1 MGPET
6 LAQVLCHL
14 PKFEDENLIVGLE
27 TSDDAAVYKIDQN
40 RGIILTLDFFTPVV
54 DDPYMFGQIAAANSL
69 SDVYAMGGKPI
80 TAMNITCFPNCLPL
94 SVLTEILKGGA
105 DKVKEAGAIV
115 VGGHTVE
122 DDEPKFGLSVMGM
135 VDLDKITQNSTA
147 RPGDLLILTK
157 PLGLGIINTAVKADV
172 ASKSAAEKAV
182 LTMAYLNKDA
192 AEAATQV
199 GINACTDITGFG
211 LLGHVYEMAQGSDTT
226 IELYADLLPIIS
238 ESVDLAKMGIIPA
251 GAYNNRKHLDGKIQ
265 FINQVP
271 KHIEDIM
278 FDPQTSGGLL
288 FSVEQ
293 SKAEA
298 LMRLLKHNNKTDC
311 AIVGKVKAKTAYPI
325 EVL

>member
-14 PKFEDENLIVGLE
+14 PKFEDENLIIGLE

-40 RGIILTLDFFTPVV
+40 RGIIQTLDFFTPVV

-94 SVLTEILKGGA
+94 SVLSEMLKGGA

-135 VDLDKITQNSTA
+135 VDLDKVTPNSTSI
-147 RPGDLLILTK
+147 PGDLIILTK
-157 PLGLGIINTAVKADV
+157 PLGLGIINTAVKSDI
-172 ASKSAAEKAV
+172 ASQSAADKAISI
-182 LTMAYLNKDA
+182 MAYLNKDA
-192 AEAATQV
+192 AEAGSKV
-199 GINACTDITGFG
+199 GVNACTDITGFG
-211 LLGHVYEMAQGSDTT
+211 LLGHVYEMAHGSDTT
-226 IELYADLLPIIS
+226 IELWSDLLPIIK
-238 ESVDLAKMGIIPA
+238 ESVELAKMGIIPV
-251 GAYNNRKHLDGKIQ
+251 GAYNNRKHLEGKLL

-271 KHIEDIM
+271 QHIEDIM

-288 FSVEQ
+288 FSVAQ
-293 SKAEA
+293 SKAEE
-298 LMRLLKHNNKTDC
+298 LMRLLKQNNKTEC
-311 AIVGKVKAKTAYPI
+311 AIVGKVKAKTEYPI
-325 EVL
+325 EIL

>member
-14 PKFEDENLIVGLE
+14 PKFEDENLIIGLE

-40 RGIILTLDFFTPVV
+40 RGVILTLDFFTPVV

-94 SVLTEILKGGA
+94 SVLSEILKGGA

-135 VDLDKITQNSTA
+135 VDLEKITPNSSA
-147 RPGDLLILTK
+147 QPGDLLILTK
-157 PLGLGIINTAVKADV
+157 PLGLGIINTAVKADI
-172 ASKSAAEKAV
+172 ASPNAAEKAV
-182 LTMAYLNKDA
+182 MTMAYLNKDA
-192 AEAATQV
+192 AEAASQV
-199 GINACTDITGFG
+199 GVNACTDITGFG
-211 LLGHVYEMAQGSDTT
+211 LLGHGYEMAEGSGTT
-226 IELYADLLPIIS
+226 IELWSEVLPIIS
-238 ESVDLAKMGIIPA
+238 ESIELAKMGIIPA
-251 GAYNNRKHLDGKIQ
+251 GAYNNRKHLEGKLI
-265 FINQVP
+265 FVNKVP
-271 KHIEDIM
+271 QHIEDIM

-288 FSVEQ
+288 FSVAE
-293 SKAEA
+293 SKAAE
-298 LMRLLKHNNKTDC
+298 LMKLLQENNKTEC
-311 AIVGKVKAKTAYPI
+311 AIVGKVKEKKEYPI
-325 EVL
+325 EIL